1 MPPAPKRK
9 AWLWVLVAVIAVP
22 VLFFGGCAAVIAFGS
37 RNASDNP
44 DDDYAGSRSIVGISE
59 PQIGSTRRSAW
70 P

>member
-9 AWLWVLVAVIAVP
+9 AWLWVLVAVIAAP

-37 RNASDNP
+37 RNASDDP
-44 DDDYAGSRSIVGISE
+44 DDDYAGSRAIVGISE
-59 PQIGSTRRSAW
+59 PQIGLYS